1 MDLVIL
7 TVCIYNVLCERD
19 VHSMQNNVVQSS
31 QLLVSAL
38 QKVIY
43 G

>member
-19 VHSMQNNVVQSS
+19 VHSMQNNVQSS

-38 QKVIY
+38 QKVLY